1 MGEVAARTVIV
12 FFALLV
18 LVRLADKRFL
28 ARRNALDVMLGLLL
42 GSLLAGIVT
51 DRLPIASTLVAGLIL
66 VLLHRLLAWAAF
78 RWHTIGRWVKGDP
91 EVVIRDGVVNE
102 DVLRR
107 HRVSKRDLEEDLR
120 SEGVEDP
127 DGVSRGYLERNG
139 KVTVIRKNEVPPR

>member
-28 ARRNALDVMLGLLL
+28 ARRNALDVMLGLLF

-78 RWHTIGRWVKGDP
+78 RWHAIGRWVKGDP

-120 SEGVEDP
+120 SEGVEDLG
-127 DGVSRGYLERNG
+127 GVSRGYLERNG

>member
-18 LVRLADKRFL
+18 LVRFADKRFL

-78 RWHTIGRWVKGDP
+78 RWHAIGRWVKGEP

-120 SEGVEDP
+120 SEGVEDL